1 MKDLI
6 WTIIGIWL
14 VYRIIRFLKYQ
25 PDKSSPDNQEKSY
38 RDYESPNVSSGKAN
52 KGEYID
58 FEEIKGE

>member
-6 WTIIGIWL
+6 WTIIGIWF
-14 VYRIIRFLKYQ
+14 VYRIISFFRYQ
-25 PDKSSPDNQEKSY
+25 PVKRSSENQDEY
-38 RDYESPNVSSGKAN
+38 HSPNVSSGKAD

>member
-6 WTIIGIWL
+6 WTIIGIWF
-14 VYRIIRFLKYQ
+14 VYRIINFFRYQ
-25 PDKSSPDNQEKSY
+25 PVKRSSENEEGSHGNYD
-38 RDYESPNVSSGKAN
+38 SPNVSSGKAD